1 MRWPPQRMHHLR
13 SLAGV
18 FANVPIWFAPWV
30 TVTDSGFHSENALTG
45 PADQLRQD
53 AQWQ

>member
-1 MRWPPQRMHHLR
+1 MHHLR

-18 FANVPIWFAPWV
+18 FAKVPIWFAPCV
-30 TVTDSGFHSENALTG
+30 IVIVCGFHSENALTG

-53 AQWQ
+53 AQ